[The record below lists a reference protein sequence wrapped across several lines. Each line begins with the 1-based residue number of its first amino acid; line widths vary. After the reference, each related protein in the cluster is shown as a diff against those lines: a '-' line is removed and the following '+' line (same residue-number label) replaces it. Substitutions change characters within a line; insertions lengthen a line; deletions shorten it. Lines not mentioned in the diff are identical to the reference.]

1 MKIVQSFWTK
11 PFLQS
16 DDAVAGNRLNGG
28 WVSREY
34 NYYSWALSCLQLK
47 KYYSEVEI
55 VTDALGKEI
64 LIDKLKLPYTNVVTE
79 LDQLANQHE
88 ALWALGKIH
97 AYKIQRKPFLHVDND
112 IFIWQPFESRVQNA
126 GLTAQNTEMTTEVYM
141 NTFNFILKNFSY
153 IPDCIKELQ
162 GSRYIPCVNAGILG
176 GSDLKFYE
184 EYTTEVYDFLGK
196 NDAVLRRSLDK
207 IDVGYI
213 NVFFEQAIFYGLAGK
228 GNKKV
233 QCLFPEAVNTPL
245 DIGFMHLAG
254 QNKGF
259 VHSYAVFKRRRILY
273 SMVEMKLRMLYPGYY
288 KRIKQLI
295 NSYEL

>member
-16 DDAVAGNRLNGG
+16 DDALAGNRLNGG

-47 KYYSEVEI
+47 KYYNEVEI

-64 LIDKLKLPYTNVVTE
+64 LIDKLKLPYTSVVTE
-79 LDQLANQHE
+79 LNQLDSQHE

-97 AYKIQRKPFLHVDND
+97 AYKIQQKPFLHVDND
-112 IFIWQPFESRVQNA
+112 IFIWQPFESRIRNA
-126 GLTAQNTEMTTEVYM
+126 GLAAQNTETTTEGYM
-141 NTFNFILKNFSY
+141 NTFNFILKNY
-153 IPDCIKELQ
+153 NYVPDYIKELQ

-176 GSDLKFYE
+176 GSDTAFYQQ
-184 EYTTEVYDFLGK
+184 YTDEVYSFLSK
-196 NDAVLRRSLDK
+196 NDTVLKRSLDK
-207 IDVGYI
+207 VDVGYI
-213 NVFFEQAIFYGLAGK
+213 NVFFEQAIFYGLASK
-228 GNKKV
+228 GQKKI
-233 QCLFPEAVNTPL
+233 QCLFPDAVNTPVE
-245 DIGFMHLAG
+245 IGFMHLAE

-273 SMVEMKLRMLYPGYY
+273 SMVEMKLRTLYPDHY

-295 NSYEL
+295 NTYEL